1 MADDE
6 LDELYRVKPDGFIAL
21 RTKLAAAAKRR
32 GDNAT
37 AKQISASNKPT
48 TAAWTVNRLA
58 LTHTEVKPRLA
69 DLGDR
74 LRAAHAA
81 MDGDRIRELSAEQRK
96 LVDELARTA
105 FEAAELSNPSAAI
118 RDDVTATL
126 QAAIADPDVR
136 ATLGRLT
143 RPERWSGFGAFG
155 EAAEVFAGDRGDRKK
170 AAPKQTRPK
179 PAKHTPRANELEA
192 ARQQNEKLKAALS
205 GAERV
210 QAEADDAL
218 SERQADLAAARLRL
232 DKARE
237 SLRSAEHALSD
248 SEDSYDKAKQASRE
262 AAELV
267 KKARAR
273 LRRDA
278 RPRR

>member
-21 RTKLAAAAKRR
+21 RTKLANAAKRR

-48 TAAWTVNRLA
+48 TAAWIVNRLA
-58 LTHTEVKPRLA
+58 LTHTEVKQRLA

-74 LRAAHAA
+74 LRAAHAE

-96 LVDELARTA
+96 LVDELARTG

-118 RDDVTATL
+118 RDAVTATL

-136 ATLGRLT
+136 AALGRLS

-155 EAAEVFAGDRGDRKK
+155 EAAEVFAGDRGDKEK

-179 PAKHTPRANELEA
+179 PAKRTPRANELEA

-237 SLRSAEHALSD
+237 SLRSAEHALSI
-248 SEDSYDKAKQASRE
+248 SEDSYDRAKQASRE

-267 KKARAR
+267 KEARVR
-273 LRRDA
+273 LRRKA
-278 RPRR
+278 RSRR